1 MGILHRH
8 LFTSVLVG
16 TVVAVGL
23 FGFVFIAGLGLREY
37 LPLAAKGQLPWM
49 TVARLIA
56 LMVPYAA
63 VYVLPVGLLT
73 TVLLVLGRMSSQ
85 QEITAM
91 RAAGLSLGYI
101 SRPIW
106 LIGVGGVLLA
116 LALNFQFM
124 PAARTAQRA
133 IRDAALESNLL
144 KLIVPK
150 TFVRDP
156 DGGRN
161 VIYVAERSGSE
172 LRDIWLW
179 HLDRQKRV
187 VRFVRARSGTMEFQK
202 EQGVLALT
210 FHDVSVET
218 RDEDRPEDFSKPQP
232 IANSDSFT
240 VRWALDGPD
249 AHTKTSQKLGWQTLG
264 QLMARRRAL
273 MEKGPEVG
281 DAERRELT
289 RVNVALNEK
298 AAASFGVLALVFVAV
313 PLGIKVSRKET
324 SANLGLAVLLVLGY
338 YFLAGLVGT
347 LERNPALRPELWVWA
362 PPLAYVITG
371 AWLFRRVDR
380 A

>member
-8 LFTSVLVG
+8 LFASILVG
-16 TVVAVGL
+16 TVVAVGM

-49 TVARLIA
+49 TVVQLIG

-106 LIGVGGVLLA
+106 VIGVGGVLLA

-156 DGGRN
+156 EDGRK
-161 VIYVAERSGSE
+161 VIYVSERNGSE
-172 LRDIWLW
+172 LSDIWLW

-187 VRFVRARSGTMEFQK
+187 LRVVRARSGTVEFRK
-202 EQGVLALT
+202 DEGVLALT
-210 FHDVSVET
+210 LRDASVET

-232 IANSDSFT
+232 VANSDSVT
-240 VRWALDGPD
+240 VLWSLDGD
-249 AHTKTSQKLGWQTLG
+249 VTDTKTSQKLGWQTFG
-264 QLMARRRAL
+264 QLMARRQAL
-273 MEKGPEVG
+273 LEKGS
-281 DAERRELT
+281 DASAGERRDLT
-289 RVNVALNEK
+289 RVTVALNEK

-347 LERNPALRPELWVWA
+347 LERNPALRPEIWVWV
-362 PPLAYVITG
+362 PPLAYVVAG